1 MATEEIQFSG
11 VSTTSG
17 LSVADRLDNEI
28 ASLRDQVTSLKR
40 DLALQT
46 ATLLTSPSTH
56 HLLQQETS
64 AAKRSRSAQ
73 QKTTHSH
80 SRTQDL
86 LTKAD
91 EQTAHQQRCLYRAC
105 ASVTA
110 FRVRD
115 PDPRAADGGAV
126 LGLRFEVMYK
136 ARFLR
141 PYYVMLN
148 RPYAGSRR
156 LRVHRHTVPQCIP
169 LPGLSARHLPPPPPP
184 PSPSRTADDEGEEDE
199 ATGKKQDLPMFVRAL
214 RRELVRYHNRTAV
227 IGDLRSEAGLEK
239 KPRKEGV
246 EVPIVDISAADAQAK
261 QIRVE
266 WGDGRSG
273 RLVISD
279 DGDIVKMVAQGEN
292 GQDREAVRQ
301 LLGGSVRVEE
311 VVRRLGDV

>member
-11 VSTTSG
+11 VSATSG

-28 ASLRDQVTSLKR
+28 ASLRDQVESLKR
-40 DLALQT
+40 DLKLQT
-46 ATLLTSPSTH
+46 ATLLTSDSTRKLLRDSTSKRAKPSQKIRSQE
-56 HLLQQETS
+56 LL
-64 AAKRSRSAQ
+64 A
-73 QKTTHSH
+73 
-80 SRTQDL
+80 
-86 LTKAD
+86 KAD
-91 EQTAHQQRCLYRAC
+91 EQLAHKQQCLYRAC
-105 ASVTA
+105 ASVTI
-110 FRVRD
+110 FKVRD
-115 PDPRAADGGAV
+115 PDPCAVDSGNV
-126 LGLRFEVMYK
+126 LGLRFEIMYK

-148 RPYAGSRR
+148 RPYPGSRF
-156 LRVHRHTVPQCIP
+156 LRIHRHTVPQCIP
-169 LPGLSARHLPPPPPP
+169 LPGLSARHLPPPQ
-184 PSPSRTADDEGEEDE
+184 SAGKEKDKNADDDE
-199 ATGKKQDLPMFVRAL
+199 APKKQDLAAFVRAL

-239 KPRKEGV
+239 KKATKEV
-246 EVPIVDISAADAQAK
+246 DVPIVDISAADAQAK

-279 DGDIVKMVAQGEN
+279 DGDILKMVAQGEN

-311 VVRRLGDV
+311 VVRRLGDA